1 MTKSNLL
8 KDLLPGPV
16 DVESLGL
23 PPGKSRDL
31 HLFVWKHKLIWL
43 FGIVVFFT
51 FADQW
56 SKQWAQGALAKE
68 RTITRYQEIDG
79 ELKEKTVT
87 KFFPVAANEV
97 HIIPSALSFIYRE
110 NPAAAFSLT
119 RSIPTHIRMPL
130 LIGVSTLAMLLLLAW
145 YFFMRDPDAM
155 LMTAFA
161 LILSGAIGNLIDRVT
176 LGYVVDFIN
185 AYAGFINP
193 KWPPWPTFNIAD
205 SCIVIG
211 AIVVL
216 HRAIWPLYPEKVEA
230 KGTGDVQDSMTM
242 NSNG

>member
-1 MTKSNLL
+1 MKNSNLL
-8 KDLLPGPV
+8 KDLLPGPI

-23 PPGKSRDL
+23 PPGKSRDF
-31 HLFVWKHKLIWL
+31 HLFVWKHKVIWL
-43 FGIVVFFT
+43 IGFVVCFT
-51 FADQW
+51 AADQW
-56 SKQWAQGALAKE
+56 SKKWAQETLAQEK
-68 RTITRYQEIDG
+68 TVTRYQEIDG
-79 ELKEKTVT
+79 EFKEGTEI

-119 RSIPTHIRMPL
+119 RSIPAHIRMPL
-130 LIGVSTLAMLLLLAW
+130 LVTVSTLAMLLLFAW
-145 YFFMRDPDAM
+145 YFFMRQPDGM

-161 LILSGAIGNLIDRVT
+161 LILSGAIVNLIDRVS
-176 LGYVVDFIN
+176 LGYVIDFIN

-211 AIVVL
+211 AFVVL
-216 HRAIWPLYPEKVEA
+216 HRAFWPLYPEKVEA
-230 KGTGDVQDSMTM
+230 EGATEVEDTITM